1 MFKRNVGGG
10 DAVVRVL
17 IAAILIGTAMLYHFQ
32 WGWLGVIPLVTAIVG
47 VCPLYSILRIRTCPA
62 PRTQDQA

>member
-17 IAAILIGTAMLYHFQ
+17 IAAILIGMAILYDFK
-32 WGWLGVIPLVTAIVG
+32 WGWLGLIPAFTGVVG
-47 VCPLYSILRIRTCPA
+47 LCPLYTVFGVRTCRA
-62 PRTQDQA
+62 PKGAAA